1 MRSWSTRRR
10 PLALGWNPKSRSR
23 FRHDR
28 DLLAGNARA
37 VLTAARRGDAAAA
50 VEALGEH
57 RLLCAHRAVPQGVR
71 TTDSP
76 LLTRELCDTG
86 VTRAEEEVRVVGS
99 EEVVRPAVARR
110 VVRASSLR
118 QRLGSTPQ
126 GD

>member
-1 MRSWSTRRR
+1 M
-10 PLALGWNPKSRSR
+10 
-23 FRHDR
+23 
-28 DLLAGNARA
+28 LAGNARA

-57 RLLCAHRAVPQGVR
+57 RLLCAHHAGPQGVR

-99 EEVVRPAVARR
+99 EEEVRVVGSEEVVRPAVARR
-110 VVRASSLR
+110 VVRASGLR